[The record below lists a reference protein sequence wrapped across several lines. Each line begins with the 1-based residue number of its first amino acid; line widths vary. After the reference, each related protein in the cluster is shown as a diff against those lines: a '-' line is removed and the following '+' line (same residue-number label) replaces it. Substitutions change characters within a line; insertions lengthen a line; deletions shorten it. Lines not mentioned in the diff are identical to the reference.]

1 MHGAFFCFSTAQG
14 QRILAT
20 CMAKDIKSIFLL
32 NVAQVVGS
40 PSALVVDRAEG
51 NYLYDPEG
59 KAYLDFISGIS
70 VANLGHGHLKV
81 VIKNHKVAPM
91 VNN

>member
-1 MHGAFFCFSTAQG
+1 MGLRPVHSMHGAFFYFSTVQG

-20 CMAKDIKSIFLL
+20 GMEKDIKSLFLS

-51 NYLYDPEG
+51 
-59 KAYLDFISGIS
+59 KAYLDFFSGIS

-81 VIKNHKVAPM
+81 VIKNHKVAAM

>member
-20 CMAKDIKSIFLL
+20 CMEKDIKSLFLS

-51 NYLYDPEG
+51 NYLYTPEG
-59 KAYLDFISGIS
+59 TTYLDFISVIF